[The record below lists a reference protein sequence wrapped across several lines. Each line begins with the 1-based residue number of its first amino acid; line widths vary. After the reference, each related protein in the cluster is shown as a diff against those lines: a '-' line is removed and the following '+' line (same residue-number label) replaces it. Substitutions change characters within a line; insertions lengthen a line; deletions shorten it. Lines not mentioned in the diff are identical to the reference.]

1 MGGGIISTW
10 QSILNGFDFS
20 YLLQLLLGV
29 IPALI
34 CITIHE
40 FCHGLTAFY
49 LGDDTAKRMG
59 RLSLNP
65 IRHLDPVGFL
75 MLVIFRFGWAKPVPV
90 RFSALKDTKHDMGL
104 VALAGPIM
112 NFLLAFLTVFIIYGI
127 QKIGQNNL
135 LLQWLFDTIPC
146 S

>member
-49 LGDDTAKRMG
+49 LGDDTAKRMAMKK
-59 RLSLNP
+59 S
-65 IRHLDPVGFL
+65 I
-75 MLVIFRFGWAKPVPV
+75 
-90 RFSALKDTKHDMGL
+90 
-104 VALAGPIM
+104 
-112 NFLLAFLTVFIIYGI
+112 
-127 QKIGQNNL
+127 NL
-135 LLQWLFDTIPC
+135 LIVCICHLPFQHFFMRTPQ
-146 S
+146 